1 MPNHTPKSLGH
12 PKHIFRY
19 PPLGW
24 KDVLFL
30 ILPGTVGV
38 CLPLWFGF
46 SRFRMAQAGY
56 GPVAAN
62 LWSRPW
68 YTLAVIALV
77 VFIFIS
83 IARIRRAWRFVAV
96 HEQGLRLSLKQTQS
110 LRWEEIAG
118 VSMETTR
125 YHLAGI
131 QLRLAYSGVLYPNA
145 GKPIALPGAIQ
156 NLPELLTLIKARLYP
171 RLLPHLQANLES
183 GQWLYFGPIAI
194 QKEGIQIS
202 GKGTFDHPRSV
213 DWSQVVRMNILSG
226 YLVVELSDNTT
237 HKLPVSKIPNIELL
251 LQLIQTGVNP

>member
-1 MPNHTPKSLGH
+1 
-12 PKHIFRY
+12 
-19 PPLGW
+19 
-24 KDVLFL
+24 L
-30 ILPGTVGV
+30 ILPGLCVVG
-38 CLPLWFGF
+38 LPLWYGF
-46 SRFRMAQAGY
+46 MRFRMAQAGY

-68 YTLAVIALV
+68 YALAIVSLGI
-77 VFIFIS
+77 FIFVS
-83 IARIRRAWRFVAV
+83 IVRIRQTWRFVAV
-96 HEQGLRLSLKQTQS
+96 YDKGLRLSLKRKQS

-118 VSMETTR
+118 VSMETVR

-131 QLRLAYSGVLYPNA
+131 QLGSGYSGVLFPNR

-156 NLPELLTLIKARLYP
+156 DLPELLTLIKARLYP

-183 GQWLYFGPIAI
+183 GQWLYFGPLAI

-202 GKGTFDHPRSV
+202 GASAFDRKRSV
-213 DWSQVVRMNILSG
+213 DWAQVERINILSG
-226 YLVVELSDNTT
+226 YLVVELSDKTT